1 MLFHSYV
8 FLFAFLP
15 ACWLTFILL
24 KRHVSGR
31 AAMIWLTLASFFFYG
46 WWNPPFV
53 LLVMLSILVNFHVGR
68 GLSDP
73 GTTRRKALLWFG
85 LLFNLIPLGYF
96 KYAGFLAE
104 IWSDLTGT
112 PPLRFDPILPL
123 AISFYTF
130 QKVAYLVDAYK
141 TGKAERDL
149 VDFSLFV
156 MFFPQLIAGPI
167 VRHEEIIPQIKRAV
181 NQSIRPI
188 LVAAGLSLVAVGLF
202 KKVYIADHLSVYFA
216 QAYPLITGGTVL
228 SMLEAW
234 LVMTACAL
242 QIYFDYSGYADMAA
256 GLGLIFG
263 VRMPL
268 NFFSPY
274 KATSPVDFWRRWNM
288 TLMRFLRDYVYIP
301 LGGSR
306 YGEVRKYAASFTVMI
321 VCGIWHGAGW
331 NYIVWGA
338 MVGTILTLNNL
349 WLKTHYGQH
358 PPGPELLRR
367 WFGRALTFVC
377 YAAPLAVFMFPQLR
391 DGFSMLGSMFTGELR
406 LPASLQAPLGTL
418 APALQALGVEF
429 GPLPAYA
436 GSKMLMW
443 IAAGLVVLYAFP
455 NSQQLFSRYRPT
467 LNMLPKS
474 ILHAERPWLRWRPT
488 PAWGLALATMVT
500 VSLMFMHK
508 VYEFFYFQF

>member
-1 MLFHSYV
+1 MLFHSYI

-15 ACWLTFILL
+15 ACWITFILL

-31 AAMIWLTLASFFFYG
+31 AAMVWLSLASFFFYG

-53 LLVMLSILVNFHVGR
+53 LLVIFSILVNFHVGR
-68 GLSDP
+68 GL
-73 GTTRRKALLWFG
+73 TRPDLRHRKALLWFG

-96 KYAGFLAE
+96 KYAGFMAE
-104 IWSDLTGT
+104 IWSDLTGA
-112 PPLRFDPILPL
+112 PLLRFDPFLPL

-130 QKVAYLVDAYK
+130 QKIAYLVDAYK
-141 TGKAERDL
+141 TRKAEHDL

-181 NQSIRPI
+181 NQSIKPI

-202 KKVYIADHLSVYFA
+202 KKVFLADHLSVYFA
-216 QAYPLITGGTVL
+216 QAYPLITGGLVL
-228 SMLEAW
+228 SLTEAW

-256 GLGLIFG
+256 GLGLMFG

-306 YGEVRKYAASFTVMI
+306 YGEVRKYAASFAVMI

-338 MVGTILTLNNL
+338 MVGSILTLNNL
-349 WLKTHYGQH
+349 WLKTHYGRN
-358 PPGPELLRR
+358 PPGPVLLRR
-367 WFGRALTFVC
+367 WGGRALTFVC
-377 YAAPLAVFMFPQLR
+377 YAAPLAVFMFPKLG
-391 DGFSMLGSMFTGELR
+391 DGFSMLRSMFAGDLL
-406 LPASLQAPLGTL
+406 LPLSLQAPLGAL
-418 APALQALGVEF
+418 APLLQALGIGF
-429 GPLPAYA
+429 ASLPAY
-436 GSKMLMW
+436 SDSDMLLW
-443 IAAGLVVLYAFP
+443 IGLGLVVLYGFP
-455 NSQQLFSRYRPT
+455 NSEQLFARYRPT
-467 LNMLPKS
+467 LNMLPPSVLK
-474 ILHAERPWLRWRPT
+474 AERPWMRWRPT
-488 PAWGLALATMVT
+488 PVWALTLSATVT
-500 VSLMFMHK
+500 ISLMFMHE